1 MTPTILCKPP
11 NPFPWDSGC
20 TSKPPPTFWIG
31 GICFKYHPGRNLM
44 ASNFLK
50 QILPTQ
56 KLWQRLMSCFF
67 IGKPD
72 QKLIWM
78 LTKMKIQV
86 ASTKNI
92 RYTSDLCILSEKEIV
107 PPWNPI
113 FYGDWIPP
121 ESAPLHG
128 FCGYDSV
135 GHLRK
140 KRNNL
145 RRIRKVWWRAS
156 ISNLLLRVVTGS
168 KWHLSS
174 IKIFHEIPGGFPV
187 ANFHQIDSGWGWS
200 ITWVFVCGYLPN
212 VPNVNDVNLNMNGD
226 HGGPQS

>member
-1 MTPTILCKPP
+1 MFFYRKTRPKIDLDA
-11 NPFPWDSGC
+11 NQDENSSGLYKTYQVYQWPVC
-20 TSKPPPTFWIG
+20 SFWKGLDTSGDWI
-31 GICFKYHPGRNLM
+31 P
-44 ASNFLK
+44 
-50 QILPTQ
+50 
-56 KLWQRLMSCFF
+56 
-67 IGKPD
+67 
-72 QKLIWM
+72 
-78 LTKMKIQV
+78 
-86 ASTKNI
+86 
-92 RYTSDLCILSEKEIV
+92 
-107 PPWNPI
+107 PI

-226 HGGPQS
+226 HGDPKVKNEEIVLQYLTGHN